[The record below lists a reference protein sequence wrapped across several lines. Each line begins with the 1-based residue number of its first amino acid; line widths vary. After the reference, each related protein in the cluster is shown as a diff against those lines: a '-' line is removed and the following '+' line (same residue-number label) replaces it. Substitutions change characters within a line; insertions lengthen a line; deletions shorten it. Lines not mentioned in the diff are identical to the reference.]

1 MSFSCA
7 KNLKSKA
14 PLGGA
19 RGEDGPP
26 HGFEVSLVLGSIRGG
41 DLEFGIWGEGE
52 LVREVRER
60 EVTGESESEGER
72 V

>member
-1 MSFSCA
+1 MRIRSLFG
-7 KNLKSKA
+7 
-14 PLGGA
+14 LGDRFG
-19 RGEDGPP
+19 
-26 HGFEVSLVLGSIRGG
+26 VG

-60 EVTGESESEGER
+60 EVMGESESEGER